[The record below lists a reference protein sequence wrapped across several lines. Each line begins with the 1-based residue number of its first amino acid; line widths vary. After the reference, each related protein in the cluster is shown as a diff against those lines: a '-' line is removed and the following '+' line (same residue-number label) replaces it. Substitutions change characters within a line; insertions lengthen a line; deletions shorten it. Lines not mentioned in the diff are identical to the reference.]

1 MNKLDKW
8 TPEEAGLLDEM
19 KSRCLN
25 GGNYKDEKAKEKFK
39 MLCHLEDYAI
49 EFHEDEK
56 EIERL
61 NNIINEL
68 EKLINEHELGKYDYS
83 IPVFLLKEKL
93 KELKESG
100 NNE

>member
-1 MNKLDKW
+1 MNEEIKEILDKK
-8 TPEEAGLLDEM
+8 LI
-19 KSRCLN
+19 LN
-25 GGNYKDEKAKEKFK
+25 GNAYDCLEEKD
-39 MLCHLEDYAI
+39 
-49 EFHEDEK
+49 K

-100 NNE
+100 KHE